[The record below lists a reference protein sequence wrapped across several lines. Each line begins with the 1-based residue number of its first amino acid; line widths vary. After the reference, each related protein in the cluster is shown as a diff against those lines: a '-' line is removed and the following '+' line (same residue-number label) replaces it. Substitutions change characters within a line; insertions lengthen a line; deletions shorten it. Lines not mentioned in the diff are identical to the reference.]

1 MLLGFLT
8 ELPCYNGFL
17 WYMHMDMSVVMG
29 ETLVAG
35 HVKLHENIDTGKQLY
50 VCISV
55 NLL

>member
-17 WYMHMDMSVVMG
+17 WYMHMDMSVVIG

-50 VCISV
+50 VCIFV